1 LQSNVG
7 FSLIGARAAGL
18 RQRHG
23 DNILQ
28 FGYASSI
35 YGLVHEAQLYDMEEP
50 FDDDP
55 LPPSKSLRKREAHG
69 LQKLGEHLVGMR
81 DKEFRTLPLPD
92 SLIEAILEA
101 RRLKSRAALARQY
114 QYIGRLMR
122 EIDIGPLEQALTA
135 LTDRHNAHA
144 RLRK

>member
-1 LQSNVG
+1 
-7 FSLIGARAAGL
+7 
-18 RQRHG
+18 
-23 DNILQ
+23 
-28 FGYASSI
+28 
-35 YGLVHEAQLYDMEEP
+35 MEEP

-81 DKEFRTLPLPD
+81 DKEFRTMPLPE
-92 SLIEAILEA
+92 SLVEAILEA

-122 EIDIGPLEQALTA
+122 EIDIEPLEQALTA